1 MESTYYNI
9 RVNKINKSHIKKM
22 CKREGKTETDFAN
35 QMISFVHKTGINVYE
50 EAAPNFMDALAKH
63 DKRVISFLK
72 KRELDFFVPMNK
84 AFRELIEVHNR
95 TFEALDVLNPLDLAE
110 SKTGVWRQPQ
120 KNEKTT
126 LKIPQKDALNI
137 SEFKVPESLQNDEE
151 NPPQTGLISGT
162 FSEQEKE
169 EYLDKIERIE
179 KEKMIY
185 EKELKYL
192 IENIVPSKSI
202 SGPRFT
208 CNLPQK
214 EIDRIKNLIDG
225 N

>member
-1 MESTYYNI
+1 MGSTYYNI
-9 RVNKINKSHIKKM
+9 RVNKINKDNIKRM
-22 CKREGKTETDFAN
+22 SKREGKTVTDFAN
-35 QMISFVHKTGINVYE
+35 QMISFVHKTGINIYE
-50 EAAPNFMDALAKH
+50 EASPNFMDALAKH

-95 TFEALDVLNPLDLAE
+95 TFEALDVLNPLDLSA
-110 SKTGVWRQPQ
+110 SKSGVWRQPQ
-120 KNEKTT
+120 KNEKTN
-126 LKIPQKDALNI
+126 LKIPEKDARTI
-137 SEFKVPESLQNDEE
+137 SDLKVPDSTQNDEE
-151 NPPQTGLISGT
+151 NPLQKDMDSSG
-162 FSEQEKE
+162 FSEQEKD
-169 EYLDKIERIE
+169 EYLDKIERVE

-225 N
+225 Y